1 MAGIGSLKV
10 KQICLCAW
18 DLEKSEKAW
27 TKVLGISPRKQV
39 TPVFSEVPTF
49 TDNKPDSFGP
59 QEFLVYELEDDVH
72 LEIFGP
78 GTGENP
84 WKTFL
89 EKHGEGVMNVAFY
102 VPDRASAY
110 KVIGE
115 VCEAKNPYHEGFY
128 PGGTYTF
135 VDTMKELQ
143 MELNIKKD
151 EDNEDL
157 EDNALIM
164 ESNWIVRYYQS
175 RTEPS
180 EVAEV

>member
-1 MAGIGSLKV
+1 MAGIGSAKI

-27 TKVLGISPRKQV
+27 TKVLGMEPQKLK

-49 TDNKPDSFGP
+49 TNGKPDSFEP
-59 QEFLVYELEDDVH
+59 QDFLVYELDDGVA

-84 WKTFL
+84 WHDFL
-89 EKHGEGVMNVAFY
+89 VKNGEGVMNIAFY
-102 VPDRASAY
+102 VPDRGKAY
-110 KVIGE
+110 EVIGE
-115 VCEAKNPYHEGFY
+115 ACAAQGPYHEGFY

-143 MELNIKKD
+143 LELNIKKD
-151 EDNEDL
+151 EDNA
-157 EDNALIM
+157 ALI
-164 ESNWIVRYYQS
+164 EKYHAD
-175 RTEPS
+175 PS
-180 EVAEV
+180 AYKNTNN